1 MDNITTTG
9 LPQANVVDALASGD
23 TKTAIIALI
32 LAGASVISNFFLHY
46 KMSNVHVKL
55 GCLEG
60 DCIEKKE
67 SEERD
72 KKKEKNEKNEKN
84 EKKDKNE
91 KDDVTP
97 VLLEMFNELLH
108 QTPIFQRKGMN
119 VVDVEKGE
127 EENIEEKVE
136 SKV

>member
-84 EKKDKNE
+84 EKV
-91 KDDVTP
+91 DVTP

-127 EENIEEKVE
+127 EENVEEKVE